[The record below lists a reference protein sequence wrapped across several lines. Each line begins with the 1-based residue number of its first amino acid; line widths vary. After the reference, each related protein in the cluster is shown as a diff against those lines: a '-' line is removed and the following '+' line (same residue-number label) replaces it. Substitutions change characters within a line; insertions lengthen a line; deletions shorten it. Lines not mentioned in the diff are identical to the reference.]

1 MEEQCL
7 ENLKKT
13 KDSIKKNNKNNS
25 ILKRISNSVKKRSLE
40 IIINQDEDLKDDN
53 ETQSDKKE

>member
-1 MEEQCL
+1 MQ
-7 ENLKKT
+7 
-13 KDSIKKNNKNNS
+13 NNK
-25 ILKRISNSVKKRSLE
+25 IKDLEEKIKRLTQKEEELKKRSLE